1 MADYNYAS
9 GGFPTTPVTNDTL
22 IINGTSYIY
31 NGSAWEVVG
40 GAGEGTSIL
49 STGET
54 GAVKY
59 LREDGDGTSSWQ
71 AVAGGGIGEF
81 IDTSIAI
88 SSDDTAL
95 ANDDGTANNN
105 IGIGANAGAGIV
117 NHYDNIAIGNDALQT
132 YGANVNIA
140 IGGRSC
146 RYMKGEYSIALGY
159 KSLYGNVSGTT
170 GSFNIGIGHSTGYN
184 LTTGTHNSL
193 QGYQSAYNLTT
204 GSHNVTNGY
213 QAGFALTA
221 GSYNVLQGWRTGKSI
236 TSAYYNVALGGIAGG
251 GLITGA
257 KNVIVGHEAAKTYN
271 FDRVTAV
278 GYQAGELNQ
287 GSDNVFLGHRAGR
300 TETASNKLHIANNS
314 TESLIEGDFAA
325 KTVNINGALTVNGT
339 AVGGGGGIETKNID
353 SSTTYTLSNADKG
366 KSLYV
371 NNNTF
376 NTVNLPN
383 PSTLDSDFYCYVH
396 TTENVQDGYGNSGE
410 IGIDPQYS
418 TTSKR
423 INGTSAA
430 WTMYPDQFGLL
441 TIDPSAAGWT
451 FSVQN
456 TGMDLRINGTLNWGS
471 ASAAGWAGIAMGGQS
486 SAGGTHSMGLGVNA
500 NASANEST
508 ALGYYAQATGN
519 TSVALANSKAGG
531 TNSFAAAIGN
541 NSSSY
546 GASGTSSTAI
556 GINAKAYSNY
566 AVAIGWGAQ
575 AGNRACTF
583 GGYNSIAGDNAG
595 CLNTYS
601 SSIVNAYS
609 TGVGGLYAS
618 DHSIQGRFVLA
629 SADSLGG
636 LGASQTSHYMV
647 TGVTTNATQ
656 YTITGNSATTINGG
670 NLMKIAPKSASTF
683 SINIVAKQ
691 QGTSTNTAAWKI
703 EGLIRQEANAAATT
717 LVSSNLTV
725 ISNVPGWG
733 DPVVVANTAH
743 GALEVKVTGA
753 ASTNIKWG
761 ATIWS
766 TEIIYT

>member
-81 IDTSIAI
+81 KSTSIAI
-88 SSDDTAL
+88 SSDGTAL
-95 ANDDGTANNN
+95 ANDDGTDNNN
-105 IGIGANAGAGIV
+105 IGIGTNSGNDITSGYGNIGIGKNTLAAV
-117 NHYDNIAIGNDALQT
+117 TTAYENIAIGHSCSPGVT
-132 YGANVNIA
+132 GARN
-140 IGGRSC
+140 
-146 RYMKGEYSIALGY
+146 IALGSFAGGSITSSTSNISIGY
-159 KSLYGNVSGTT
+159 SALRGFGVTTT
-170 GSFNIGIGHSTGYN
+170 GSYNTVIGHESGYVLSTGTYN
-184 LTTGTHNSL
+184 TLQGHQAGYALTTG
-193 QGYQSAYNLTT
+193 AYNIINGHRAGYALTT
-204 GSHNVTNGY
+204 GSSCVLLGQDAGLAITNETLIAIGKGSGQHVEGGTGPYYGRYNIFIGEEAGKHSRGGGSNTVIGY
-213 QAGFALTA
+213 QA
-221 GSYNVLQGWRTGKSI
+221 LQ
-236 TSAYYNVALGGIAGG
+236 SAYTSNNGMSKNVALGFKAGSR
-251 GLITGA
+251 GA
-257 KNVIVGHEAAKTYN
+257 AAKEGS
-271 FDRVTAV
+271 VCI
-278 GYQAGELNQ
+278 GYEAGY
-287 GSDNVFLGHRAGR
+287 GR
-300 TETASNKLHIANNS
+300 SSGISNKLHIANNA
-314 TESLIEGDFAA
+314 TESLIEGDFSA
-325 KTVNINGALTVNGT
+325 KTVNINGAFTVNGA
-339 AVGGGGGIETKNID
+339 AVGGGPTLYAENPVSGTTVPTAAAD
-353 SSTTYTLSNADKG
+353 SLAIGHTSTTTGSYSVSIGYSATTAD
-366 KSLYV
+366 
-371 NNNTF
+371 N
-376 NTVNLPN
+376 
-383 PSTLDSDFYCYVH
+383 
-396 TTENVQDGYGNSGE
+396 
-410 IGIDPQYS
+410 
-418 TTSKR
+418 
-423 INGTSAA
+423 
-430 WTMYPDQFGLL
+430 
-441 TIDPSAAGWT
+441 
-451 FSVQN
+451 
-456 TGMDLRINGTLNWGS
+456 
-471 ASAAGWAGIAMGGQS
+471 
-486 SAGGTHSMGLGVNA
+486 
-500 NASANEST
+500 
-508 ALGYYAQATGN
+508 
-519 TSVALANSKAGG
+519 SVALGPNAIAGGYSVAIGNNASCNTMQSVAIGNSTVGGYGAAAVGYTANSSGNFSAAIGYRAISAGVESVALGDARAGG
-531 TNSFAAAIGN
+531 TNSFAACIN
-541 NSSSY
+541 NNTSSY

>member
-1 MADYNYAS
+1 MATKIQFRRDTAANWSSANTVLSQGELGLDLTNNILKIGDGSTAWNSLTAAS
-9 GGFPTTPVTNDTL
+9 TTEAYVNAQIAALVGSAPATLDTL
-22 IINGTSYIY
+22 KELSDALGADENFAGTMTTALSGKMASVPGGTSGQVLT
-31 NGSAWEVVG
+31 NVSSGVG
-40 GAGEGTSIL
+40 T
-49 STGET
+49 
-54 GAVKY
+54 
-59 LREDGDGTSSWQ
+59 WQ
-71 AVAGGGIGEF
+71 AVA
-81 IDTSIAI
+81 A
-88 SSDDTAL
+88 
-95 ANDDGTANNN
+95 
-105 IGIGANAGAGIV
+105 
-117 NHYDNIAIGNDALQT
+117 
-132 YGANVNIA
+132 
-140 IGGRSC
+140 
-146 RYMKGEYSIALGY
+146 
-159 KSLYGNVSGTT
+159 
-170 GSFNIGIGHSTGYN
+170 
-184 LTTGTHNSL
+184 
-193 QGYQSAYNLTT
+193 
-204 GSHNVTNGY
+204 
-213 QAGFALTA
+213 
-221 GSYNVLQGWRTGKSI
+221 
-236 TSAYYNVALGGIAGG
+236 
-251 GLITGA
+251 
-257 KNVIVGHEAAKTYN
+257 
-271 FDRVTAV
+271 
-278 GYQAGELNQ
+278 
-287 GSDNVFLGHRAGR
+287 
-300 TETASNKLHIANNS
+300 
-314 TESLIEGDFAA
+314 
-325 KTVNINGALTVNGT
+325 
-339 AVGGGGGIETKNID
+339 GGGIETKNID

-376 NTVNLPN
+376 NTINLPN
-383 PSTLDSDFYCYVH
+383 PSTLDSDFCCYVH

-566 AVAIGWGAQ
+566 AVAIGWAAQ